1 MLFGL
6 QNIVAIDTSDCLFFS
21 WLSMFYLPLT
31 VSETLT
37 YEALILLFFVEMQW
51 VLLDI
56 GKQITGV

>member
-6 QNIVAIDTSDCLFFS
+6 QNIVAIDTSDYFS
-21 WLSMFYLPLT
+21 LGCTMFYLPLV

-37 YEALILLFFVEMQW
+37 YQALILLFFVEMQW

-56 GKQITGV
+56 GKQTTGV

>member
-6 QNIVAIDTSDCLFFS
+6 QNHSWYYSSDCLFFS
-21 WLSMFYLPLT
+21 WLYYVLFAF

-37 YEALILLFFVEMQW
+37 YESLNLLFFVEMQW

-56 GKQITGV
+56 GKQTTGV